1 MHQRYILLT
10 TAVML
15 LVSCN
20 GVSTSFSDEL
30 STRTSLDPPDA
41 TQVNKARFLR
51 KHKMVK
57 DKSDD
62 LDQEEERRIL
72 ENMAYSL
79 RSRRYNMQ
87 TPIHDLLV
95 ALKKHDGILL
105 KYLSS
110 YDYDLMEQAVSSKTT
125 MTWIEHWMN
134 QDFHPSV
141 VAKQFNAAKFVKE
154 SDEWKAWIA
163 YAAQYLRQKK
173 LS

>member
-57 DKSDD
+57 DNSND
-62 LDQEEERRIL
+62 LDQEERGISES
-72 ENMAYSL
+72 MVSSL
-79 RSRRYNMQ
+79 RYNMQ

-173 LS
+173 IS